1 VPQTEPLSETCNVLT
16 PTPTIAPTETL
27 FCAMPTATPV
37 PCTGALCPD
46 TSQQAAVSVPMTLP
60 ICGQTPTA
68 TLPPTPTPSPT
79 PSLTQ
84 TPTPT
89 LYPIDLNM
97 PMPSIQNPE
106 IYGECIEGYEAYRP
120 GCAVQ
125 AYNATIQHFITV
137 KPQGIPH
144 LRWVDSLAMTLTGE
158 ASIIYAYPDPDE
170 IQCYNDG
177 VLLAGCGSHRSILEG
192 AVVRQLILACGGMIC
207 SETNLVKYMAGP
219 PTDQF
224 GIQAWYGSG
233 RASGIPDIGKLL
245 VSNTTS
251 FYQLIDN
258 IEVAYNQPDISEVC
272 ANHYC
277 NWG

>member
-1 VPQTEPLSETCNVLT
+1 
-16 PTPTIAPTETL
+16 
-27 FCAMPTATPV
+27 
-37 PCTGALCPD
+37 
-46 TSQQAAVSVPMTLP
+46 
-60 ICGQTPTA
+60 
-68 TLPPTPTPSPT
+68 
-79 PSLTQ
+79 
-84 TPTPT
+84 
-89 LYPIDLNM
+89 M

-120 GCAVQ
+120 GCAAQ

-144 LRWVDSLAMTLTGE
+144 LRWVDFLAMTLTGE

-233 RASGIPDIGKLL
+233 RASGIPDIGKFL